1 MLHPNER
8 EMAGALVR
16 FVARLASGYEEPSW
30 VVSSSQLGIA
40 EELIQ
45 RGWGPTQRYVVLV
58 RTLAAHVVEEP
69 RLVAVGA

>member
-1 MLHPNER
+1 MLHANER

-16 FVARLASGYEEPSW
+16 FVARLALGHEEPSW

-45 RGWGPTQRYVVLV
+45 RGWEPIQRYVVLV
-58 RTLAAHVVEEP
+58 RTLAAHVEEP